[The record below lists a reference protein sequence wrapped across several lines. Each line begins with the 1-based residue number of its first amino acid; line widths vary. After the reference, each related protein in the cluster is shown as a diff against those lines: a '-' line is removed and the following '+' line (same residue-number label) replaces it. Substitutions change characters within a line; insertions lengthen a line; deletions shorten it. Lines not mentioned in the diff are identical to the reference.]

1 MYLGQPLDEAYI
13 KRMIKQGYQMI
24 FTSVQIPEEDDE
36 TKYHY
41 FTKLLNLLKHEQVTY
56 LIDANRGNVTETHT
70 CELPEDA
77 GERQMFIIDKKRQ
90 TPKKYPRKPGTPNKT
105 PLLEK

>member
-1 MYLGQPLDEAYI
+1 EAKFAISVLG
-13 KRMIKQGYQMI
+13 
-24 FTSVQIPEEDDE
+24 
-36 TKYHY
+36 
-41 FTKLLNLLKHEQVTY
+41 
-56 LIDANRGNVTETHT
+56 GNVTETHT
-70 CELPEDA
+70 FKLPEDA

>member
-41 FTKLLNLLKHEQVTY
+41 FTKPVSY
-56 LIDANRGNVTETHT
+56 TH
-70 CELPEDA
+70 L
-77 GERQMFIIDKKRQ
+77 
-90 TPKKYPRKPGTPNKT
+90 
-105 PLLEK
+105 